1 MAAEAILT
9 GACNGAVFNKS
20 AASTNCS
27 HVEARRLLIKQPHG
41 DLEYFS
47 KEPADP
53 SLQWQD
59 HFTSLLLS
67 ADYFNTSLELTFL
80 AVVTACAFLFP
91 PDLVNVD
98 GSMSMREF
106 AAFLWATSAMRRFYT
121 AYLEAVYFTFPSSR
135 IQPVNEHR
143 LKKRADL
150 CGR

>member
-1 MAAEAILT
+1 MRLCVPRMLERQKRKGGSANGCGVGKNDRRAPRRFQEALPAKLLGASRRSILPSFAAYSVQRTSEGMAAEAILT

-20 AASTNCS
+20 DASTNCS

-67 ADYFNTSLELTFL
+67 ADYFNTSR
-80 AVVTACAFLFP
+80 VRV
-91 PDLVNVD
+91 
-98 GSMSMREF
+98 S
-106 AAFLWATSAMRRFYT
+106 
-121 AYLEAVYFTFPSSR
+121 
-135 IQPVNEHR
+135 
-143 LKKRADL
+143 
-150 CGR
+150 